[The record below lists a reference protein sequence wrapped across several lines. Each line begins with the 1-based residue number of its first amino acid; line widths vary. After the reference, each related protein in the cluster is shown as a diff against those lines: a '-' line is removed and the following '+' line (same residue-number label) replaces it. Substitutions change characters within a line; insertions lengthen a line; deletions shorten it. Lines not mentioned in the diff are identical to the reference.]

1 MSLISVSSLQSH
13 SKNGPPLPVD
23 SGEFIQSR
31 LRYRGIRGEKFSSYV
46 ALIWL
51 RDGKEIFRETHW
63 IRFDNK
69 KRTIKI
75 SARIPQNSDECLIG
89 LRVNCETPRRG
100 DVELLIE
107 DPEEVKVEI
116 RRKRPNLPQYLP
128 SLVKRDLLPDPQIK
142 DRIQSKRKLLNHIL
156 VKIQALYLKNSLI
169 LGYPLMAFVD
179 PSNLCNYRCP
189 LCPTGRKERL
199 RPRTLLKYQDFKI
212 IMDHIGKYLYKL
224 HLYNWGEPFLNK
236 DLVDMIKYTKQFDI
250 IVESST
256 NLSILDESLVMD
268 LIESELDY
276 LIVAVDGM
284 TDRSY
289 AKYRIGGHLHQVL
302 DNLDLLLKVKKKNR
316 SSKPHIILSY
326 LPNQYNE
333 EEFPQALEFFK
344 QMDVSFTVG
353 KLRLDMCDEVIK
365 TKEDIIP
372 FVSWLPRN
380 RDLSVY
386 DEDLNKP
393 LAEDCL
399 WPWELICIHPDG
411 SVSPC
416 CAVYSER
423 FDFGNILRSSFL
435 RIWNG
440 KKYKEA
446 RKIIRKH
453 RENHDK
459 NMPCNYC
466 IRRRGFLD
474 YQPRIHYNV
483 F

>member
-1 MSLISVSSLQSH
+1 VE
-13 SKNGPPLPVD
+13 P
-23 SGEFIQSR
+23 GEFIQSR
-31 LRYRGIRGEKFSSYV
+31 LRFRGIRGEKFSSYV

-51 RDGKEIFRETHW
+51 NQGKEIFRETHW

-69 KRTIKI
+69 KRSIRI
-75 SARIPQNSDECLIG
+75 SARIPEKSDECLIG
-89 LRVNCETPRRG
+89 LRVNCETPRRS
-100 DVELLIE
+100 DVKLLIE
-107 DPEEVKVEI
+107 DPQEVKFKI
-116 RRKRPNLPQYLP
+116 RRKRPYLPQYLA
-128 SLVKRDLLPDPQIK
+128 SLARRDLLPDPQIRE
-142 DRIQSKRKLLNHIL
+142 RIRSKRKLLNHIL
-156 VKIQALYLKNSLI
+156 VKIQALYLKNSLV

-189 LCPTGRKERL
+189 LCPTGRQERL
-199 RPRTLLKYQDFKI
+199 RSRTLLKYQDFKI
-212 IMDHIGKYLYKL
+212 IMDHIGKHLYKL

-236 DLVDMIKYTKQFDI
+236 DLIAMIKYAKRFDI

-256 NLSILDESLVMD
+256 NLSILNESLVTG

-284 TDRSY
+284 TDRTYS
-289 AKYRIGGHLHQVL
+289 KYRIGGHLQRVL
-302 DNLDLLLKVKKKNR
+302 DNLDLLLTVKKRNH
-316 SSKPHIILSY
+316 SPKPHIILSY
-326 LPNQYNE
+326 LPNRFNE
-333 EEFPQALEFFK
+333 EELPQALQFFK
-344 QMDVSFTVG
+344 QMDASFTVG
-353 KLRLDMCDEVIK
+353 RLRLDMCDEVIK
-365 TKEDIIP
+365 TKEDITP
-372 FVSWLPRN
+372 YVGWLPRN

-386 DEDLNKP
+386 DEDLNKS
-393 LAEDCL
+393 LARDCL
-399 WPWELICIHPDG
+399 WPWELVCIHPDG

-423 FDFGNILRSSFL
+423 FDFGNVLQSSFL

-440 KKYKEA
+440 KKYREA

-453 RENHDK
+453 RDNQDG

-466 IRRRGFLD
+466 IRRGGFLD